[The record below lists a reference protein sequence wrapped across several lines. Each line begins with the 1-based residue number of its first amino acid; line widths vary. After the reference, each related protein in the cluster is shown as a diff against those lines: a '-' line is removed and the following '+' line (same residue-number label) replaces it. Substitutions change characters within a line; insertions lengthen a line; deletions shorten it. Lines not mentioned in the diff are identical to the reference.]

1 MLKIM
6 KNKVMKRI
14 CFFLLMLCVS
24 SFCFAQG
31 DTSAKQVSKIK
42 QSKQYL
48 WAESTDAS
56 EDKAY
61 KIAKEELD
69 KRVEEYIANSKKMD
83 GAKNIVVQNIEAST
97 SRVNLVR
104 GVLHRVFIY
113 VKKNDIV
120 KVMGGVDLYEVSDN
134 ETSATA
140 QNNSEDTKFDST
152 TEEHTSPDTSVA
164 NNASIENVESSDNSD
179 NIEELF
185 EDMDENAVMNKT
197 TFTDNNYLASLP
209 EGRRT
214 VIMSVLRA
222 TSIDEVVALLQKQ
235 IELRNVKNFGYS
247 SSCKNTDRCYWV
259 SMASGKIVIFS
270 PVKTSGNR
278 INVST
283 GQVETLPFNIS
294 NMIWF
299 AM

>member
-1 MLKIM
+1 
-6 KNKVMKRI
+6 MKRI

-104 GVLHRVFIY
+104 GILHRVFIY

-134 ETSATA
+134 EASTTA
-140 QNNSEDTKFDST
+140 QNSSEDIKFDSSI
-152 TEEHTSPDTSVA
+152 EEHTSPEASTVD
-164 NNASIENVESSDNSD
+164 NASIGKVEISENSD

-185 EDMDENAVMNKT
+185 EDLDENDVNDKT
-197 TFTDNNYLASLP
+197 IFTDNNYLSSLP

-214 VIMSVLRA
+214 VIMAVLRA
-222 TSIDEVVALLQKQ
+222 SSIDEVVTLLQKQ
-235 IELRNVKNFGYS
+235 AELRNVKNFGSS

-259 SMASGKIVIFS
+259 SMVSGKIVVFS
-270 PVKTSGNR
+270 PVKTSGKR
-278 INVST
+278 INVGT

>member
-1 MLKIM
+1 
-6 KNKVMKRI
+6 
-14 CFFLLMLCVS
+14 
-24 SFCFAQG
+24 
-31 DTSAKQVSKIK
+31 
-42 QSKQYL
+42 
-48 WAESTDAS
+48 
-56 EDKAY
+56 
-61 KIAKEELD
+61 
-69 KRVEEYIANSKKMD
+69 
-83 GAKNIVVQNIEAST
+83 
-97 SRVNLVR
+97 
-104 GVLHRVFIY
+104 
-113 VKKNDIV
+113 
-120 KVMGGVDLYEVSDN
+120 
-134 ETSATA
+134 
-140 QNNSEDTKFDST
+140 
-152 TEEHTSPDTSVA
+152 
-164 NNASIENVESSDNSD
+164 
-179 NIEELF
+179 
-185 EDMDENAVMNKT
+185 MDENAVMNKT